1 MLPYPDLFVWW
12 AGTITAGILFLSLV
26 SVVLYFLA
34 KKRDRVSQG
43 GILRSLFFDVK
54 RFAFV
59 WVLLTL
65 LVLYIVS
72 IDGQN
77 YTMFAVG
84 NVVIEVFIFSYL
96 VLTRKNYQTYSEA

>member
-1 MLPYPDLFVWW
+1 MLPYSNLFVWW
-12 AGTITAGILFLSLV
+12 AGTITAGILFLSSV

-34 KKRDRVSQG
+34 KKREHVSQG
-43 GILRSLFFDVK
+43 GILRSLLFDAK

-77 YTMFAVG
+77 YTMFAIG
-84 NVVIEVFIFSYL
+84 NIVIEGFIFGYL
-96 VLTRKNYQTYSEA
+96 VLTRKTYHP